1 MPLLTRKFLQRAEA
15 MPQTLLEMAK
25 DLVMAQIQAGALP
38 PDEMHRELQKTYASL
53 VDLKVKEDTGDSSVV
68 FTVRGGEDGSA
79 EGEVG
84 PVASNWKKSIKK
96 YTIECLVCGAAFKQL
111 SVRHLKEHGLDA
123 RSYRVRYGIPRTQPL
138 SAKDTTTMRKK
149 IVQQSR
155 PWEKAP
161 TYIKAQDRKSAES
174 AAAKTAGRSRRQATP
189 AST

>member
-1 MPLLTRKFLQRAEA
+1 
-15 MPQTLLEMAK
+15 MPQTILEMAK

-53 VDLKVKEDTGDSSVV
+53 TDLRIKEELGESGSGLAT
-68 FTVRGGEDGSA
+68 RGGEDLSL
-79 EGEVG
+79 ESDVG
-84 PVASNWKKSIKK
+84 PTAAHWKKSIKK

-123 RSYRVRYGIPRTQPL
+123 RSYRVRLGVPRTQPL

-161 TYIKAQDRKSAES
+161 TYIKAQGRKAGES
-174 AAAKTAGRSRRQATP
+174 AAPKAASKTKK
-189 AST
+189 

>member
-1 MPLLTRKFLQRAEA
+1 

-25 DLVMAQIQAGALP
+25 DLVMAQIQAGALS
-38 PDEMHRELQKTYASL
+38 PDEMHRELQRTYASL
-53 VDLKVKEDTGDSSVV
+53 VDLKVKEDLGESGAGLTA
-68 FTVRGGEDGSA
+68 RGGEETSS
-79 EGEVG
+79 EGEAA
-84 PVASNWKKSIKK
+84 PVPSNWKRSIKK

-123 RSYRVRYGIPRTQPL
+123 RTYRVRFGIPRTQPL
-138 SAKDTTTMRKK
+138 SAKDTTAMRKK

-161 TYIKAQDRKSAES
+161 TYIKAQNRKNAES
-174 AAAKTAGRSRRQATP
+174 GTAKAAGRSRRQATP

>member
-1 MPLLTRKFLQRAEA
+1 

-38 PDEMHRELQKTYASL
+38 PDEMHRELQRTYASL
-53 VDLKVKEDTGDSSVV
+53 VDLKVKEDLGDSGAALAA
-68 FTVRGGEDGSA
+68 RGGDETSA
-79 EGEVG
+79 EGEG
-84 PVASNWKKSIKK
+84 MPTPSNWKKSIKK

-123 RSYRVRYGIPRTQPL
+123 RTYRVRFGIPRTQPL
-138 SAKDTTTMRKK
+138 SAKDTTAMRKK

-161 TYIKAQDRKSAES
+161 TYIKAQNRKSTES
-174 AAAKTAGRSRRQATP
+174 GAAKTAGRSRRQATS
-189 AST
+189 ANA